1 MGRTIAKFR
10 PGPTWFDDRRLNVK
24 RRYFLDNRFNKA
36 FDPELGGVVE
46 GVPRVCN
53 LATIREDLNDPTTLF
68 PHVGNHGPEFVNA
81 LTPQEIRQDGHEAS
95 PVIKVVV
102 VDHFVKGKVI
112 KSLNKFGSVR
122 MKSDL

>member
-1 MGRTIAKFR
+1 M
-10 PGPTWFDDRRLNVK
+10 
-24 RRYFLDNRFNKA
+24 
-36 FDPELGGVVE
+36 
-46 GVPRVCN
+46 
-53 LATIREDLNDPTTLF
+53 ATIREDLNDPTTTLF